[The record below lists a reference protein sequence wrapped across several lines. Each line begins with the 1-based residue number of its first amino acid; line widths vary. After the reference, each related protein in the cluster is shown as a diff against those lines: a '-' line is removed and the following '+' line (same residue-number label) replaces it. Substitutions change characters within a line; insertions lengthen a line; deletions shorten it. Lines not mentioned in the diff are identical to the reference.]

1 MDEKS
6 KSPKFEARNDEGSL
20 VNNATEKVTK
30 EYRSL
35 NLNSGINSVKESEKG
50 TPLAKKKSPI
60 IQISKT
66 LSKLNEHQRSE
77 MREAKREEREEID
90 V

>member
-20 VNNATEKVTK
+20 VNNAIEKVTK
-30 EYRSL
+30 EHRSL
-35 NLNSGINSVKESEKG
+35 NLNSDINSVKESEKG
-50 TPLAKKKSPI
+50 TPIAKKKSPI
-60 IQISKT
+60 
-66 LSKLNEHQRSE
+66 KLNEHQRSE

-90 V
+90 I